1 MNVCNTSKTSNL
13 EKDVKEQF
21 LYMRPISRRAVFRG
35 LSGTALGALVVGGM
49 RIPIDA
55 AAGFADPAFEAQWRA
70 GEAIAPN
77 FWGPLSTATGAVQ
90 EAYREVA
97 GGQRLVQYF
106 DKGRMELTDGG
117 VTNGLLA
124 REIITGMI
132 QTGNES
138 YEHRPAPTI
147 PIAGDTDN
155 PGPTYAALN
164 GKASGLL
171 LAAPARIGMRIT
183 TTVAADG
190 TIAMGDS
197 MTGSD
202 PTTVSA
208 YDPETKHNV
217 PQVFAQYRERA
228 SVAAI
233 GLAIAEP
240 FATTVKVGGT
250 AKQVLIQPFER
261 RVLTYTAD
269 NPPPFQVEMG
279 NIGQHYLRWR
289 YGDSPPIPASP
300 ATPSD
305 QLDAEEADFLARIN
319 AYRIQNSLPPLTIS
333 PGLMRTAKWLSADMA
348 AKGYFSHTDS
358 LGRDLT
364 ARLHAFGVTGNTSWG
379 ENIAAGNA
387 SAAETFQQ
395 WQASPDHNENMLRPT
410 FTTIG
415 IGRAQGAAPYHWYW
429 TTDFGN
435 A

>member
-1 MNVCNTSKTSNL
+1 MENDV
-13 EKDVKEQF
+13 EKRS
-21 LYMRPISRRAVFRG
+21 LNMRQISRRVVFRG
-35 LSGTALGALVVGGM
+35 LSGTAIGALVVGGM

-55 AAGFADPAFEAQWRA
+55 AASFADPAFEAQWRA

-77 FWGPLSTATGAVQ
+77 FWGPLSTAAGPIQ
-90 EAYREVA
+90 EAYREAA

-106 DKGRMELTDGG
+106 DKGRMELTGG
-117 VTNGLLA
+117 TVTNGLLA

-132 QTGNES
+132 QTGNAS
-138 YEHRPAPTI
+138 YEDRPAPAI
-147 PIAGDTDN
+147 PIAGDSDN
-155 PGPTYAALN
+155 PGPTYAALT

-171 LAAPARIGMRIT
+171 LAAPSRTGMRVT

-190 TIAMGDS
+190 AIAMGNP

-202 PTTVSA
+202 PTTMST
-208 YDPETKHNV
+208 YDQETKHNV
-217 PQVFAQYRERA
+217 PRVFAQYRDTA
-228 SVAAI
+228 GVAAI

-289 YGDSPPIPASP
+289 YGDRPPVAAPP

-305 QLDAEEADFLARIN
+305 QLDAEEADCLARIN
-319 AYRIQNSLPPLTIS
+319 AYRVQSNLPPLTIS
-333 PGLMRTAKWLSADMA
+333 PGLMRTAKWLSGDMA

-364 ARLHAFGVTGNTSWG
+364 ARLHAFGVTVNTSWG
-379 ENIAAGNA
+379 ENIAVGNA
-387 SAAETFQQ
+387 SAAETFLQ
-395 WQASPDHNENMLRPT
+395 WQTSPDHNENMLRPT